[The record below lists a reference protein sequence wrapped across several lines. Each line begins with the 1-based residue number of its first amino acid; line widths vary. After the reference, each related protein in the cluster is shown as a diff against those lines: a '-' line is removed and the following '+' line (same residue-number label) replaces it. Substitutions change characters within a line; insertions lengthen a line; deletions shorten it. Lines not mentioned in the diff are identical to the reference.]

1 MTEPTTLVLGADA
14 GDLRRRVGPVAW
26 VVLETIC
33 ATTSDADDR
42 LVATSS
48 VRDIARDVG
57 LSRNTAA
64 RAVRRLVDAGV
75 LTVEQGRAEHGT
87 FGRST
92 YRLSLPSN
100 TIATSS
106 RESQPIAPTV
116 DARRPR
122 VTPYRAHPVE
132 QLALLSV

>member
-1 MTEPTTLVLGADA
+1 MTEPTTLMLGANA

-33 ATTSDADDR
+33 ATANEADNR
-42 LVATSS
+42 LVARSS
-48 VRDIARDVG
+48 VRDLAREVG

-64 RAVRRLVDAGV
+64 RAVRRLVGAGV
-75 LTVEQGRAEHGT
+75 LTVEQDRAEHGT

-100 TIATSS
+100 TIATS
-106 RESQPIAPTV
+106 REPQLITTPTV

-122 VTPYRAHPVE
+122 VAPRRAHPVE

>member
-1 MTEPTTLVLGADA
+1 M
-14 GDLRRRVGPVAW
+14 
-26 VVLETIC
+26 LETIC
-33 ATTSDADDR
+33 ATASDADGR

-48 VRDIARDVG
+48 VRDLGRDVG

-75 LTVEQGRAEHGT
+75 LTVEQDRAEHGT

-92 YRLSLPSN
+92 YRLSPPSN
-100 TIATSS
+100 TIAPS
-106 RESQPIAPTV
+106 REPQPIITPTV

-122 VTPYRAHPVE
+122 VTTRRTHPVE